1 MEIFKQTPCGLEL
14 GYSNLLFNFVV
25 GTIKHQATG
34 RQNAVVQGTDSY
46 MLATPFPLFAEANQA
61 KGMTEAIRYGEQVDW
76 LLGLVFVKGYQTM
89 QARTR
94 NRLSP
99 PAILNALVVSSVANG
114 GSRFRS
120 SADSRACLIGISD
133 LLTDMPVRLAR
144 RHQFLLRRM
153 DMLSKI
159 R

>member
-1 MEIFKQTPCGLEL
+1 
-14 GYSNLLFNFVV
+14 
-25 GTIKHQATG
+25 
-34 RQNAVVQGTDSY
+34 

-99 PAILNALVVSSVANG
+99 PAILNALVVL
-114 GSRFRS
+114 
-120 SADSRACLIGISD
+120 CLQMG
-133 LLTDMPVRLAR
+133 TVVFAR
-144 RHQFLLRRM
+144 PQTVGRVL
-153 DMLSKI
+153 
-159 R
+159 

>member
-1 MEIFKQTPCGLEL
+1 
-14 GYSNLLFNFVV
+14 
-25 GTIKHQATG
+25 
-34 RQNAVVQGTDSY
+34 

-133 LLTDMPVRLAR
+133 LLTDMPLRLAR
-144 RHQFLLRRM
+144 
-153 DMLSKI
+153 
-159 R
+159 

>member
-46 MLATPFPLFAEANQA
+46 MLALPFPLFAEANQA
-61 KGMTEAIRYGEQVDW
+61 RGMTEAIRYGEQVDW

-99 PAILNALVVSSVANG
+99 PAILNALAVS
-114 GSRFRS
+114 
-120 SADSRACLIGISD
+120 CLQMG
-133 LLTDMPVRLAR
+133 TAVFAR
-144 RHQFLLRRM
+144 PQTVGCV
-153 DMLSKI
+153 I
-159 R
+159 QAYQ